1 MKCRTLATTT
11 LGRNSSKS
19 RRGAHRRA
27 LWVERP
33 RLLTAEQR
41 HRRRLVVRSVLG
53 AVLVGAL
60 FFGVLPQV
68 ADLSSVWTHI
78 GAMSVMQLFTLG
90 AVAVASLL
98 AYGLVLMAVM
108 PGLTFAQ
115 ATVVS
120 QSSTAVANTMPAGG
134 ALAVGVSYRFYGSWG
149 FSNAAIT
156 RNVVVTGHLERLL
169 EARAPRVRVGAAR
182 LDGWR
187 WKRCGRPRP
196 VVGVVVLV
204 LCARARRVD
213 AVERARRA
221 SRR

>member
-1 MKCRTLATTT
+1 MPDSGDDYPRRK
-11 LGRNSSKS
+11 SSKW

-78 GAMSVMQLFTLG
+78 GAMSTMQLFTLS

-98 AYGLVLMAVM
+98 AYGLGAHGGDARAHLRS
-108 PGLTFAQ
+108 GRRGGR
-115 ATVVS
+115 
-120 QSSTAVANTMPAGG
+120 SSNAVANTMPAGG

-149 FSNAAIT
+149 FS
-156 RNVVVTGHLERLL
+156 
-169 EARAPRVRVGAAR
+169 
-182 LDGWR
+182 DGRSPATW
-187 WKRCGRPRP
+187 W
-196 VVGVVVLV
+196 
-204 LCARARRVD
+204 
-213 AVERARRA
+213 
-221 SRR
+221 